1 MIQNVNPQQM
11 YAPPNMMP
19 VMQNYAP
26 QLPVP
31 CVAPCQLPQMGA
43 ATVYNSIPYN
53 PVYGNCCQ
61 PQQQRAYSPKIST
74 VSIEMNGLQPPQV
87 PGLNDFQQ
95 PQMPVYPGMTQLYQ
109 SQPAYNPYPVMPQAI
124 PQGFQPQPQPVYPGM
139 SQMCQP
145 QPAVPYSPYQVMPQ
159 TIPQDMQPQPQPVY
173 PPAPQYIQPQPLPA
187 PEPTTQNIQPQ
198 PAAEQAQA
206 PVNPQQDQEAVRPL
220 IDALSVICPKQ
231 GAPEAT
237 MEQQE
242 KAIQTIA
249 QFARVAEAA
258 GQLVGTNPNNA
269 DAKQT
274 KEKVD
279 ALVKPNLIKEETFL
293 GLADIATKDTSKL
306 TGEDK
311 KKADQNRTI
320 SMWTLAMLQKLFK
333 QEMNI
338 EAKKINIPPISMNEV
353 PGIVQIADIVKKD
366 ANPEVREAGIAA
378 LINLA
383 DPQDKKDAETMRA
396 ILGEAQKDSD
406 ANVKT
411 AASEAIKMYP
421 EQASK

>member
-11 YAPPNMMP
+11 YAPSMMP
-19 VMQNYAP
+19 AAP
-26 QLPVP
+26 DYTQQLPIP
-31 CVAPCQLPQMGA
+31 CIAPCPVPQAGVMP
-43 ATVYNSIPYN
+43 VYNSIPYS
-53 PVYGNCCQ
+53 PVYGNYGQ
-61 PQQQRAYSPKIST
+61 PQQPSHAYSPKIST

-87 PGLNDFQQ
+87 PGLNDFQAQ
-95 PQMPVYPGMTQLYQ
+95 QAPVYPGMTQ
-109 SQPAYNPYPVMPQAI
+109 
-124 PQGFQPQPQPVYPGM
+124 M
-139 SQMCQP
+139 SQAAPC
-145 QPAVPYSPYQVMPQ
+145 YPYQVMPQ
-159 TIPQDMQPQPQPVY
+159 IPQQVGMQPLPAAIPPSSMVGAV
-173 PPAPQYIQPQPLPA
+173 PPAPQYVQQPQQQIAPPPA
-187 PEPTTQNIQPQ
+187 AIDQVQK

-206 PVNPQQDQEAVRPL
+206 PAAPAANPQQDQEAIRPL
-220 IDALSVICPKQ
+220 IESLSVICPKQ

-237 MEQQE
+237 IEQQG

-258 GQLVGTNPNNA
+258 NQLYSA
-269 DAKQT
+269 DPSKPDVKQT

-279 ALVKPNLIKEETFL
+279 TLLKPNLIKEETFL

-306 TGEDK
+306 AAEDK
-311 KKADQNRTI
+311 KKADENRI
-320 SMWTLAMLQKLFK
+320 IGMWTLAMLQKYFK
-333 QEMNI
+333 QEMNE
-338 EAKKINIPPISMNEV
+338 EAKKINIPPVSMNEV

-396 ILGEAQKDSD
+396 ILGEAQKDSA

>member
-19 VMQNYAP
+19 VMQNYTP
-26 QLPVP
+26 QLPIP
-31 CVAPCQLPQMGA
+31 CVAPCPVLQAGVVP
-43 ATVYNSIPYN
+43 VYNSIPYS
-53 PVYGNCCQ
+53 PVYGNFGQ
-61 PQQQRAYSPKIST
+61 PQQQSHAYSPKIST

-87 PGLNDFQQ
+87 PGCNDFQAQ
-95 PQMPVYPGMTQLYQ
+95 QAPVYPGMTQMYQ
-109 SQPAYNPYPVMPQAI
+109 PQQTAPYYPYQVMA
-124 PQGFQPQPQPVYPGM
+124 QPQPV
-139 SQMCQP
+139 
-145 QPAVPYSPYQVMPQ
+145 A
-159 TIPQDMQPQPQPVY
+159 
-173 PPAPQYIQPQPLPA
+173 PPTPQYIQPQPPLAVA
-187 PEPTTQNIQPQ
+187 PQNVQPQ
-198 PAAEQAQA
+198 PVAQQAPVSEQAQPAA
-206 PVNPQQDQEAVRPL
+206 PTNPQQDQEAVRPL
-220 IDALSVICPKQ
+220 IDSLSVICPKQ
-231 GAPEAT
+231 GTPEAT
-237 MEQQE
+237 IEQQGN
-242 KAIQTIA
+242 AIQTIA

-258 GQLVGTNPNNA
+258 NQLASTDPAKA
-269 DAKQT
+269 DVKQT
-274 KEKVD
+274 KDKVD

-306 TGEDK
+306 AAEDK
-311 KKADQNRTI
+311 KKADENRII

-333 QEMNI
+333 QEMNL

-396 ILGEAQKDSD
+396 ILGEAQKDSA
-406 ANVKT
+406 ANVKN

-421 EQASK
+421 EQANK